1 MVQPI
6 HNFFE
11 IPYIS
16 STQFLYPFC
25 WYFHVSVDLRTRTN
39 DVGLE
44 VYIYLMKNKMNLVCG
59 IYVPFT
65 YHPPIAIAEFLSI
78 LGTNLFHQNHS
89 TKCYTVFS
97 YGQSPQSHVI
107 FMPCTWCKCLSIPS
121 KYLVSFQI
129 IQCFFFGL
137 FISWD
142 GCVCVCMHLSLYLSI
157 IQISNSSWLVS
168 RFV

>member
-1 MVQPI
+1 
-6 HNFFE
+6 
-11 IPYIS
+11 
-16 STQFLYPFC
+16 
-25 WYFHVSVDLRTRTN
+25 
-39 DVGLE
+39 
-44 VYIYLMKNKMNLVCG
+44 MKNKMNLVCG

-129 IQCFFFGL
+129 IQCFFSACLYPEMVVFLFVCIYPCTSQLFRSPTPHGWSVGL
-137 FISWD
+137 YSL
-142 GCVCVCMHLSLYLSI
+142 VVHQTHPMEPSLYLWTITIEYLFLYLLTST
-157 IQISNSSWLVS
+157 
-168 RFV
+168 